1 MKTDMYIM
9 ESSDST
15 QPFFSHTHIRC
26 QTCGIKNDIS
36 SYEQFTGFNLESITT
51 CKFCLNCL
59 HYTFRVIHY
68 AGSLPI
74 YLIESRPMLTQEPEP
89 KKLENG
95 EYYY

>member
-1 MKTDMYIM
+1 MNEDLDKEFIS
-9 ESSDST
+9 E
-15 QPFFSHTHIRC
+15 THIRC

-36 SYEQFTGFNLESITT
+36 LYKQFTGFNLESIKT

-59 HYTFRVIHY
+59 YYTFRVIRY

-74 YLIESRPMLTQEPEP
+74 YLIESHSMLTQEPEP
-89 KKLENG
+89 KKLEKG